1 MLGNNL
7 PKSVLAKGR
16 LKSGEMNK
24 LEKAYHD
31 HLSKRMYSGDIA
43 WFKFECMKFKLA
55 DGCYYTPDFIVMCN
69 DGELQIHEC
78 KGSKHMFTDDAKVK
92 VKVVRDTFPMRV
104 FIIYKNTQGFDIEE
118 Y

>member
-1 MLGNNL
+1 MG
-7 PKSVLAKGR
+7 
-16 LKSGEMNK
+16 
-24 LEKAYHD
+24 
-31 HLSKRMYSGDIA
+31 
-43 WFKFECMKFKLA
+43 
-55 DGCYYTPDFIVMCN
+55 N